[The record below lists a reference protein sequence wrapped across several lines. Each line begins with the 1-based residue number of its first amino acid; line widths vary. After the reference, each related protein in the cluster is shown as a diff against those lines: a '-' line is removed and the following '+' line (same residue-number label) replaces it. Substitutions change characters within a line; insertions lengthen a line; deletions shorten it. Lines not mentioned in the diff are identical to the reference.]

1 MKNSKLIMTTID
13 KDDLL
18 TEALDEM
25 NGYRLYLK
33 HCAIFGKDDDAVAD
47 AREKYENAA
56 FKERLATFLE
66 AAGKLNA
73 ALTIAGI

>member
-1 MKNSKLIMTTID
+1 MKNTKLIMTSID

-47 AREKYENAA
+47 ARDKYENAA
-56 FKERLATFLE
+56 FKERLETFLE

-73 ALTIAGI
+73 ALTIAAL

>member
-1 MKNSKLIMTTID
+1 MKNTKLIMTSID

-33 HCAIFGKDDDAVAD
+33 HCAVFGKDDEGLAD
-47 AREKYENAA
+47 GRDKYENAA

-66 AAGKLNA
+66 TAGKLNA